1 VSTIFFFAYTD
12 NNSPGH
18 YPLIIRNMPDII
30 VNESLDIPGGDR
42 GASDGCRILLTGGYD
57 IVTIIDGLSIVPQPF
72 VEVPP

>member
-1 VSTIFFFAYTD
+1 
-12 NNSPGH
+12 
-18 YPLIIRNMPDII
+18 MPDII